1 MGPREQFGATVSQL
15 IEHGERTALVWA
27 EISGQFF
34 AEAAARHP
42 ERVVNVGIRE
52 QALVSTAAGM
62 ALAGLRPIAH
72 TFGSFLVERAFEQIK
87 LDFGHQ
93 GVGGVLVGAGGS
105 FDIVA
110 GGRTHESPGDM
121 ALMDTLNAQ
130 LHAPG
135 TTREVDEILRAVVPG
150 DGLHYVWVVGQT
162 NTHSFPVGPRLHVVR
177 RGGTGPGP
185 IVIALGPVLDAVL
198 DATEGTDASV
208 LYAST
213 IRPFDAA
220 GLRAALGSSAI
231 AEVVL
236 VEPWLAG
243 TSSRVVADALI
254 DVPHRLLALGVGRAE
269 HRHYGTPAEHIAAHG
284 LDAAGLRAS
293 IDAFTAARAR

>member
-1 MGPREQFGATVSQL
+1 
-15 IEHGERTALVWA
+15 
-27 EISGQFF
+27 
-34 AEAAARHP
+34 
-42 ERVVNVGIRE
+42 
-52 QALVSTAAGM
+52 
-62 ALAGLRPIAH
+62 
-72 TFGSFLVERAFEQIK
+72 
-87 LDFGHQ
+87 
-93 GVGGVLVGAGGS
+93 
-105 FDIVA
+105 
-110 GGRTHESPGDM
+110 M